1 MQLQSSGWLSHH
13 GIWAIIRVHIP
24 CSPNINGNCTCLLK
38 IKNKLKIRLFLQI
51 KFGKNSQC
59 FVGVFNQ
66 AIIINPLCL
75 LLDMRMII
83 ANSVLCTSLAI
94 YHRTVTKSRGPGD
107 VLRLQWA
114 WAPATFIGTKGKI
127 ELKEL
132 PFCTI
137 PLLYCMYPATWNF
150 SDSPVPSHIQRTLM
164 K

>member
-107 VLRLQWA
+107 VPRLQWA
-114 WAPATFIGTKGKI
+114 WAPATMSMSPGYFHRNQRENRTKRTSF
-127 ELKEL
+127 LYNS
-132 PFCTI
+132 P
-137 PLLYCMYPATWNF
+137 PLLY
-150 SDSPVPSHIQRTLM
+150 VPGNL
-164 K
+164 KF